1 VLNFLKKI
9 GSFFRL
15 RSNKNKRA
23 VRSGTVAPR
32 GNQPAFTS
40 RSAVHAQKRKGLVS
54 RIRAW
59 FQRVARR
66 KELKQS
72 PVVAK
77 NRLKGLVVPFCLLV
91 FIVSIAFVAY
101 GPLVNAVSGMPV
113 FKIRE
118 ITITGCRKT
127 SPSLIRELAG
137 VRYQTS
143 MLTLRPTYIEA
154 ILKAHP
160 WISEA
165 VVKRD
170 WPGGALV
177 ISIKEYVAEALI
189 AQEISGRKQ
198 LFYLDKSGV
207 AFAPVE
213 PGQDMDFPVITG
225 LDAKGDDGQGRP
237 NAAGARDTG
246 QGRPSVTGAKDGAG
260 VTGGSGD
267 GQGRPNAAG
276 ENNSGDAE
284 RKTMIRESLALLK
297 LVKQNNPNL
306 PVQNLSEIHLDQ
318 DTGMTIYLVDYPF
331 PIYFGK
337 GEIRTK
343 YSRLKRVLEVLYKD
357 TEQGMTIADVVYIRM
372 DYLENKVLVAHSGS
386 G

>member
-1 VLNFLKKI
+1 MLNFIKKI
-9 GSFFRL
+9 GSFLHLHKR
-15 RSNKNKRA
+15 NKRA
-23 VRSGTVAPR
+23 VR
-32 GNQPAFTS
+32 GNQLAFTS
-40 RSAVHAQKRKGLVS
+40 RSAAQPQKHNGLVS
-54 RIRAW
+54 RIWAW
-59 FQRVARR
+59 FQRAARR
-66 KELKQS
+66 KELKRS

-77 NRLKGLVVPFCLLV
+77 NRVRSLVVSLGLLACLASGGFLV
-91 FIVSIAFVAY
+91 Y
-101 GPLVNAVSGMPV
+101 GPLVNAVSDMPL

-127 SPSLIRELAG
+127 TPALIRELTG

-143 MLTLRPTYIEA
+143 LLTLRPKYLEA
-154 ILKAHP
+154 MLRTHP
-160 WISEA
+160 WIAEA
-165 VVKRD
+165 AVKRD
-170 WPGGALV
+170 WPGVLV
-177 ISIKEYVAEALI
+177 IAIKEYVPEALI
-189 AQEISGRKQ
+189 FQEISGRRQ
-198 LFYLDKSGV
+198 FFYLDKSGV

-237 NAAGARDTG
+237 NAAGARD
-246 QGRPSVTGAKDGAG
+246 
-260 VTGGSGD
+260 GGSGD
-267 GQGRPNAAG
+267 GQGRSNAVAVKVG
-276 ENNSGDAE
+276 GSGGGE

-306 PVQNLSEIHLDQ
+306 PAQNLSEIHLDQ
-318 DTGMTIYLVDYPF
+318 ETGMTIFLADYPF

-343 YSRLKRVLEVLYKD
+343 YSRLKRVLEVLYKE